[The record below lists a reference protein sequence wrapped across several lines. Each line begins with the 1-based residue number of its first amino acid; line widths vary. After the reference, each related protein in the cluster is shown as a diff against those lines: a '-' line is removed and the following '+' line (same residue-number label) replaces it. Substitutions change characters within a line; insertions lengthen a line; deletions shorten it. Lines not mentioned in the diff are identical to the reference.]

1 MATAM
6 ATEVQKSGI
15 EVVGDM
21 AAWGT
26 HFCLFY
32 ETKEDLLSTLISY
45 CKAGLE
51 SDECC
56 LWIVADP
63 LTIEEAT
70 AALRSAVPDLDR
82 YLANSSLELVLAR
95 DWFLQGGTFDGQ
107 RVTNAWYEKL
117 ASVSARGC
125 AGVRVTGDTTWLTK
139 KDWGHFCAYEDGL
152 NEVITNKRLAVLCT
166 YPLTPCGALQML
178 DVVRTH
184 QFVIARR
191 CGIWE
196 IVETAE
202 LKRAKAE
209 INRLNEEL
217 EQRVMDRTSQ
227 LMLASEALREAQM
240 ELAHANRVTMMGQ
253 MAASIVHE
261 VNQPISAAVN
271 DAHAALNWLESQP
284 PDLAEVRQS
293 LHDIIRDNNRASDV
307 INGMRALIKKAP
319 PRKDGLKINEAIL
332 GVIALTRVEVAKNRV
347 SLQTQLEEGLPL
359 IQGDRVQLQQVILN
373 LIINAAEAM
382 GDVTEGPRELM
393 ISTAEDPSNGVH
405 VEMRDSGSGLKPE
418 DLNRLF
424 DPFYTTKPGGMGM
437 GLSICRSIIEAHGG
451 KIWATA
457 NVPRGA
463 VFHFTLPVGESVDY
477 PSSGSMAI
485 SSPN

>member
-15 EVVGDM
+15 DVVGDM

-82 YLANSSLELVLAR
+82 YLANSSLELAPAR

-117 ASVSARGC
+117 ASVSARGYT
-125 AGVRVTGDTTWLTK
+125 GVRVTGDTTWLTK

-196 IVETAE
+196 IVESAE

-209 INRLNEEL
+209 INLLNEEL
-217 EQRVMDRTSQ
+217 EQRVIDRTSQ
-227 LMLASEALREAQM
+227 LMVASEALREAQM
-240 ELAHANRVTMMGQ
+240 ELSHANRVTMMGQ

-271 DAHAALNWLESQP
+271 NAHAALNWLESQP

-293 LHDIIRDNNRASDV
+293 LDDIIRDNNRASDV
-307 INGMRALIKKAP
+307 INRIRALVKKAP
-319 PRKDGLKINEAIL
+319 PRKVGLKINDVIL
-332 GVIALTRVEVAKNRV
+332 DVIALTRVEVAKNRV
-347 SLQTQLEEGLPL
+347 SLQTQLKEGLPL

-382 GDVTEGPRELM
+382 GDATEGPRELM
-393 ISTAEDPSNGVH
+393 ISTAEDPSNSVH

-418 DLNRLF
+418 GLNRLF

-463 VFHFTLPVGESVDY
+463 VFHCTLPVGESVDY
-477 PSSGSMAI
+477 LSSGSMAI